1 LASQLFC
8 ERFVVVDWRRRCM
21 REFQTLYVL
30 PETLIIEGL
39 ERWGGGGGGD
49 DGWYGNKWT

>member
-1 LASQLFC
+1 
-8 ERFVVVDWRRRCM
+8 M

-39 ERWGGGGGGD
+39 ERWGGGGG

>member
-1 LASQLFC
+1 LC
-8 ERFVVVDWRRRCM
+8 
-21 REFQTLYVL
+21 TYVL

-39 ERWGGGGGGD
+39 EGGVVVVVVVVVV

>member
-1 LASQLFC
+1 LC
-8 ERFVVVDWRRRCM
+8 
-21 REFQTLYVL
+21 TYVL

-39 ERWGGGGGGD
+39 EGGVVVVMVVVMVVV

>member
-1 LASQLFC
+1 V
-8 ERFVVVDWRRRCM
+8 RDFVVVDWRRCM

-39 ERWGGGGGGD
+39 ERWGGGGG